1 MEDVAR
7 IIKKLL
13 IKEPFYGLF
22 LMGLSRKEDP
32 NIDTLGVGIE
42 GINPVLYINMDFWN
56 KQTEEFKFALIKHE
70 VGHILHGHLTSNW
83 NYLQDDHQTLNYA
96 MDAEVNSYIKEMQSN
111 PSIYPARYGW
121 ENGKGTLWY
130 YEQFSKMKGGKSG
143 TSYDNHSKF
152 GKSLTDA
159 QKQLVE
165 QQIANITKR
174 TVETVG
180 GKNAGS
186 IPGQFKEYIDG
197 IFKVKDRIFN
207 WKAYFR
213 RSLGTMIDVELK
225 KTRKRESVRFPGAS
239 GSKHKRKAKVLV
251 VVDTS
256 GSISTKDLCDF
267 FSEINHVY
275 KAGTV
280 VDIIENDTCIQRQY
294 TYNGKWDLQA
304 SGRGGTILDEAIE
317 YYNNHRRDY
326 TAMVVFTDG
335 YCNVNY
341 KIYGKNLW
349 IITHDGAKQKY
360 PGQTIYIPAN
370 R

>member
-22 LMGLSRKEDP
+22 LMGLSRREDP
-32 NIDTLGVGIE
+32 NIETMGVGIE
-42 GINPVLYINMDFWN
+42 GINPVLYVNMDFWN

-70 VGHILHGHLTSNW
+70 VGHILHGHLTANW
-83 NYLQDDHQTLNYA
+83 NYLNDDHKTLNYA
-96 MDAEVNSYIKEMQSN
+96 MDAEVNSYIKEMQCD
-111 PSIYPARYGW
+111 PSVYPARYGW

-130 YEQFSKMKGGKSG
+130 YEQFSKMKGPKSG
-143 TSYDNHSKF
+143 TLQDDHSKF

-159 QKQLVE
+159 QKQLIE
-165 QQIANITKR
+165 QQVANITKR
-174 TVETVG
+174 TVESIG
-180 GKNAGS
+180 GKSAGS
-186 IPGQFKEYIDG
+186 IPGQFKDYIEG

-225 KTRKRESVRFPGAS
+225 KTKKRESIRFPGAS

-256 GSISTKDLCDF
+256 GSISQNDLCDF
-267 FSEINHVY
+267 FSEIHHVY

-280 VDIIENDTCIQRQY
+280 VEIIEIDTQIQRQY
-294 TYNGKWDLQA
+294 TYNGKWDLSA
-304 SGRGGTILDEAIE
+304 SGRGGTILDDAIE

-335 YCNVNY
+335 YCNVDY

-349 IITHDGAKQKY
+349 IITHDGYKQKY
-360 PGQTIYIPAN
+360 PGQTIFIPGK
-370 R
+370 